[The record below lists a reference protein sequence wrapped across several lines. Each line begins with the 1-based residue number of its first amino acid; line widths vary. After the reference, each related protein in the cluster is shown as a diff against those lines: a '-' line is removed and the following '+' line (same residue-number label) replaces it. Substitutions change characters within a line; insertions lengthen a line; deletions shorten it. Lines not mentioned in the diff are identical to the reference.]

1 MGLAIALTFSFSL
14 LAFWAIPQAISD
26 MRESNL
32 LPSKKGA

>member
-1 MGLAIALTFSFSL
+1 MGLAIGLLLSFSL
-14 LAFWAIPQAISD
+14 IAFWAIPQAISD